1 MGRVI
6 DGFIFGKGKVRT
18 NKRYRWF
25 IPKALDDKVSK
36 GDIVLA
42 RVKAKDKNILVP
54 VLVVDILEHDNIK
67 HKPVV
72 DIIKRYNNNNE
83 KDTKVKKKSKLSDSE
98 KLEIRVKRAEGKK
111 LKELAEMYS
120 CSISLIHKIIN
131 ESEKAL

>member
-6 DGFIFGKGKVRT
+6 DGFILGKGKVRT

-54 VLVVDILEHDNIK
+54 VLVVDILAHDNIK

-72 DIIKRYNNNNE
+72 DIIKKYNAE
-83 KDTKVKKKSKLSDSE
+83 KDTKVKKKSKISDSE
-98 KLEIRVKRAEGKK
+98 KVEIRIKRAEGKK

-131 ESEKAL
+131 EK